1 MSSVE
6 DRWFAEAEDGG
17 GKKTKTPLARHGVG
31 QRWRARWRDPA
42 GNHRTR
48 SFARKGDAERFL
60 TTIESAKLNGSYVD
74 PNAGKLTVGDWSK
87 RWLATQGHLKPSTKA
102 RYDGIVSKQ
111 IKPKWSSTPLA
122 QVKHSDVT
130 GWISDLSAGP
140 LAAATV
146 RYVHRVFAL
155 MLDAAVNDGLLY
167 RNPATGI
174 RLPRA
179 AKSEKRFLTAQQ
191 VDDLADAAGDA
202 RLVILTLSYAG
213 IRWGELAAL
222 RAGRV
227 DTLRRRL
234 EIAEAV
240 TEVRGHLEWGTPKSH
255 QCRSVPIP
263 RFLADDLVTLTAG
276 KAPDDLV
283 FTGLRGGVL
292 RNLNFRRDHFDA
304 AATAAGLDGLTP
316 HELRHT
322 AASLAVASGANVK
335 AVQRML
341 GHASAA
347 MTLDVY
353 SGLFDDDL
361 DGVADRMDAVGRAA
375 AVSPSRPMAEIVD
388 LATVRQKAR
397 GQ

>member
-1 MSSVE
+1 MASIE
-6 DRWFAEAEDGG
+6 KRERG
-17 GKKTKTPLARHGVG
+17 GKVS
-31 QRWRARWRDPA
+31 WRARWRDPA
-42 GNHRTR
+42 GQQRNR
-48 SFARKGDAERFL
+48 SFDRKVDAASFL
-60 TTIESAKLNGSYVD
+60 TNIESTKLVGSYVD
-74 PNAGKLTVGDWSK
+74 PGAGKLTVGDWSK

-111 IKPKWSSTPLA
+111 IKPRWSSTPLS
-122 QVKHSDVT
+122 QVKHSDIN
-130 GWISDLSAGP
+130 GWVSDLSAGP

-146 RYVHRVFAL
+146 RYVYRVFAL

-167 RNPATGI
+167 RNPASGV
-174 RLPRA
+174 RLPKA
-179 AKSEKRFLTAQQ
+179 AVSEKRFLTAQQ
-191 VDDLADAAGDA
+191 VDDLADAAGA
-202 RLVILTLSYAG
+202 YRLVILTLAYCG

-222 RAGRV
+222 RVGRV
-227 DTLRRRL
+227 DTMRGRL

-240 TEVRGHLEWGTPKSH
+240 TEVKGRLEWGTPKSH
-255 QCRSVPIP
+255 QHRSVPMP
-263 RFLADDLVTLTAG
+263 RFLADDLAKYVAG
-276 KAPDDLV
+276 KQADELV

-292 RNLNFRRDHFDA
+292 RNLNFRRDVFDDA
-304 AATAAGLDGLTP
+304 AKGAGLKGLTP

-361 DGVADRMDAVGRAA
+361 DAVAERMDTVGREA
-375 AVSPSRPMAEIVD
+375 AVSPVVPTAKIVD
-388 LATVRQKAR
+388 LDEAR
-397 GQ
+397 RRAVGQ